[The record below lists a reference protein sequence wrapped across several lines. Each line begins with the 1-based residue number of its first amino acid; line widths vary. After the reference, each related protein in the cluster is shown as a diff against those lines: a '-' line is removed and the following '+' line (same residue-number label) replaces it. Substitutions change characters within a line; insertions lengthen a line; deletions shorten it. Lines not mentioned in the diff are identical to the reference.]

1 MTPERRVRAEQ
12 AYLLRTQ
19 SQLTYEEIGSRLG
32 VGREAARGMVGDYE
46 RSLRRPIPI
55 TLDTP
60 IDELEFSVRTVNVLW
75 FANVKVVRELGL
87 AEYSLKAMKH
97 LRNFGAKSAK
107 EIRELLLA
115 NNLVIAG
122 WTEIEPEPSRLT
134 VSERM
139 AQGSPHDLRSEKLYA
154 SLAKIDFEEC
164 SDSFGFKSG
173 GDGDNGEILMYLLD
187 VHFDRTGK
195 S

>member
-46 RSLRRPIPI
+46 RSLRR
-55 TLDTP
+55 
-60 IDELEFSVRTVNVLW
+60 
-75 FANVKVVRELGL
+75 
-87 AEYSLKAMKH
+87 
-97 LRNFGAKSAK
+97 

-173 GDGDNGEILMYLLD
+173 GDGDNGEILMYILD
-187 VHFDRTGK
+187 VHFDRTGR
-195 S
+195 